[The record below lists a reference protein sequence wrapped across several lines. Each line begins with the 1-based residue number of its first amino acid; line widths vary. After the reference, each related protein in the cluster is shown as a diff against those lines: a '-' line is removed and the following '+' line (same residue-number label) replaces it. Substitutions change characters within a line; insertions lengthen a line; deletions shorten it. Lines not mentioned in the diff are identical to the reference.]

1 MRLVKLLSQKIK
13 PVILLTV
20 IPAFLFST
28 QSASALGLG
37 RYGGAYL
44 RSPVGATA
52 FSTGGAQTASAEYLC
67 SWWNPALL
75 ATLKQRKLTLGLG
88 YRPMGRTDGYL
99 AFEFPVP
106 PRVGVG
112 LSVLYRGIP
121 FIKGLVDEQEY
132 PLDDCAYETF
142 SLKIGCSYLIRR
154 KLSAGFN
161 ISILYQSLPT
171 SFEDDG
177 NVIYSSVTEI
187 GGIDLGIRFVPTK
200 KLSYGL
206 VLKNILAEFQWEFT
220 DKNFSPIYQDTLPAS
235 ITIGQ
240 GLKTSLLDKP
250 FIWTCDIVGYL
261 FNSKFRPLER
271 NHIVINN
278 GFEWQKWKMLF
289 IRAGI
294 RDIALNSDIIHDSG
308 EYGDH
313 FTLAISMG
321 FLLDLSAAL
330 KGKDLKLNYG
340 VSTDKVWAGLE
351 QQLDF
356 VFSF

>member
-1 MRLVKLLSQKIK
+1 MVKLLLQKIK
-13 PVILLTV
+13 PLILLT
-20 IPAFLFST
+20 IISALLLFT

-37 RYGGAYL
+37 RYGGSYL

-52 FSTGGAQTASAEYLC
+52 FSKGGAQTASAEYLC

-75 ATLKQRKLTLGLG
+75 AMLKQKKLTLGLG

-121 FIKGLVDEQEY
+121 LIKGLVDDQEY

-142 SLKIGCSYLIRR
+142 SLKVGFSYLIKRN
-154 KLSAGFN
+154 LTAGFN
-161 ISILYQSLPT
+161 ISVLYQSLPT

-177 NVIYSSVTEI
+177 NIIYSSVAEI
-187 GGIDLGIRFVPTK
+187 GGIDLGVRYIHNK

-206 VLKNILAEFQWEFT
+206 VLQNMLAEFKWEFT
-220 DKNFSPIYQDTLPAS
+220 DENFSPIYQDTLPAS
-235 ITIGQ
+235 ITLGQ
-240 GLKTSLLDKP
+240 ELRTTFLDKS
-250 FIWTCDIVGYL
+250 FIWTCDIIGYL
-261 FNSKFRPLER
+261 FNSKFRSLER

-278 GFEWQKWKMLF
+278 GFEWQRWEMF
-289 IRAGI
+289 YIRAGI
-294 RDIALNSDIIHDSG
+294 RDITLNSDIVRNSSR
-308 EYGDH
+308 YKDH
-313 FTLAISMG
+313 FTLAVTGG
-321 FLLDLSAAL
+321 FLLDLTKAL
-330 KGKDLKLNYG
+330 KGKDIKLNYG
-340 VSTDKVWAGLE
+340 ISTDKVWAGLD
-351 QQLDF
+351 QQFDF

>member
-1 MRLVKLLSQKIK
+1 MVKLLLLKIK
-13 PVILLTV
+13 PVILITV
-20 IPAFLFST
+20 IPALLLPT

-37 RYGGAYL
+37 RYGGSYL

-52 FSTGGAQTASAEYLC
+52 FSTGGAQTASAGYLC

-75 ATLKQRKLTLGLG
+75 AMLRQKKLTLGLG

-99 AFEFPVP
+99 AFELPVP

-112 LSVLYRGIP
+112 LSLLYRGIP
-121 FIKGLVDEQEY
+121 LIKGLVDEQEY

-142 SLKIGCSYLIRR
+142 SLKVGFAYLIKRNFT
-154 KLSAGFN
+154 AGFN

-171 SFEDDG
+171 GFEDDG
-177 NVIYSSVTEI
+177 NIIYSSVTEI
-187 GGIDLGIRFVPTK
+187 GGIDLGVQFVPNK

-220 DKNFSPIYQDTLPAS
+220 DENFSPIYQDTLPAS
-235 ITIGQ
+235 ITLGQ
-240 GLKTSLLDKP
+240 ELKTTLLDKP
-250 FIWTCDIVGYL
+250 FIWTCDIIGYV
-261 FNSKFRPLER
+261 FNSRFRSLER

-294 RDIALNSDIIHDSG
+294 RDITLNSDIIHDSG
-308 EYGDH
+308 EYAGH
-313 FTLAISMG
+313 FTLAVTMG
-321 FLLDLSAAL
+321 FLLDLSTAL

-340 VSTDKVWAGLE
+340 VATDKVWAGLD

>member
-1 MRLVKLLSQKIK
+1 MHLVKLLSREIK
-13 PVILLTV
+13 LAALVSIILVLLFMAHPV
-20 IPAFLFST
+20 
-28 QSASALGLG
+28 SALGLG
-37 RYGGAYL
+37 RYGGGYL
-44 RSPVGATA
+44 RAPVGATA
-52 FSTGGAQTASAEYLC
+52 FALGGAQTASPQYLC

-75 ATLKQRKLTLGLG
+75 ATLKQKKLTLGLG

-106 PRVGVG
+106 TRVGMG

-142 SLKIGCSYLIRR
+142 SFKIGCSYLIKRN
-154 KLSAGFN
+154 LSAGFN

-171 SFEDDG
+171 DFEDDG
-177 NVIYSSVTEI
+177 NIIYSSVTEI
-187 GGIDLGIRFVPTK
+187 GGIDLGVRFAPTK

-206 VLKNILAEFQWEFT
+206 VWNNILAEFQWEFT
-220 DKNFSPIYQDTLPAS
+220 AEFSPIYQDTLPAT
-235 ITIGQ
+235 ITLGQ
-240 GLKTSLLDKP
+240 ELKTSLLDKP
-250 FIWTCDIVGYL
+250 FIWTCDIVGYFL
-261 FNSKFRPLER
+261 NSRFRPLER

-278 GFEWQKWKMLF
+278 GVEWQKWEMLF

-294 RDIALNSDIIHDSG
+294 RDITLNSDLVRDGGNYKEFFS
-308 EYGDH
+308 
-313 FTLAISMG
+313 LAVSAG
-321 FLLDLSAAL
+321 FFLDLSKAL

-340 VSTDKVWAGLE
+340 VSTEKRWAGLE